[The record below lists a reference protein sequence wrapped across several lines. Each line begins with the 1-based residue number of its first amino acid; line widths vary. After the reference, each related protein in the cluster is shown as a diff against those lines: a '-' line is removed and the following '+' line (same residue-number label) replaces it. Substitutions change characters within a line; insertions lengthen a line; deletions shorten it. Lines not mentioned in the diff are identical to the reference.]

1 MGLSLFSIQQLVY
14 IIQMKF
20 NLITL
25 NLNDINIEIQLKF
38 SQFRLQILCAI
49 QNQKE
54 NEKTYLKSR
63 LQVWHIC
70 LTDAMSS

>member
-1 MGLSLFSIQQLVY
+1 MGLSLFSLQQLVY

-38 SQFRLQILCAI
+38 FPSLDCKCAI

-54 NEKTYLKSR
+54 NEK
-63 LQVWHIC
+63 
-70 LTDAMSS
+70 LT

>member
-1 MGLSLFSIQQLVY
+1 MGLSLFSLQQLVY

-38 SQFRLQILCAI
+38 SQFRLQMCYT
-49 QNQKE
+49 KSE
-54 NEKTYLKSR
+54 GKRKTYLKSR